1 MFCFNYYCLQY
12 DAPNSTRIVKKILQP
27 VEIPN
32 KVCRII
38 NTLTKKAIKN
48 IFLLFVYI
56 ELLLFRQGF
65 LL

>member
-1 MFCFNYYCLQY
+1 MYCFNYYCLQY

-27 VEIPN
+27 VEIPKKACN
-32 KVCRII
+32 IM
-38 NTLTKKAIKN
+38 NTLIKNAIKN

-56 ELLLFRQGF
+56 ELLLFHQMF